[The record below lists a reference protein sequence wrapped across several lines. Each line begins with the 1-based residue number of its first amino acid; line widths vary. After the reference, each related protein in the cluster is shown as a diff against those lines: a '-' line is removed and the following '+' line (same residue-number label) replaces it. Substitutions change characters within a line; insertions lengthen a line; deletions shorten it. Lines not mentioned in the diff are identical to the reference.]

1 MTRCSQL
8 ALLARY
14 NQWMNDKLY
23 AAAASLPPEAI
34 TRDMGAFFGSLLGTL
49 NHIVVGDTLWLQRF
63 AEHPA
68 AFAALQP
75 VRDIPRPTSL
85 DGLLFA
91 ALPALLARR
100 QLLDHLIITLSAELQ
115 EEHLDFALSYHNT
128 KGVAQRKNFHAVLL
142 HFFNHQTHHRGQATT
157 LLAQLGADI
166 GVTDLISLIDDVPA
180 V

>member
-34 TRDMGAFFGSLLGTL
+34 TRDLGAFFGSLLGTL
-49 NHIVVGDTLWLQRF
+49 NHIAVGDTLWLQRF
-63 AEHPA
+63 AGHPA

-75 VRDIPRPTSL
+75 VLDIPRPASL

-91 ALPALLARR
+91 ELPALQTHR
-100 QLLDHLIITLSAELQ
+100 QLLDHSIISLCTELQ

-142 HFFNHQTHHRGQATT
+142 HFFNHQTHHRGQAST
-157 LLAQLGADI
+157 LLSQLGAEV
-166 GVTDLISLIDDVPA
+166 GVTDLIALIDDIPA
-180 V
+180 A